1 MTTDTWRV
9 RAATVGNPDF
19 GQYTSISEPE
29 VFTAPTLD
37 ELRAKVR
44 GYNEFWNVGGGNW
57 TSPPVFLN
65 DKKIGNLWYNMVL
78 ASRATD
84 PATIID
90 RPTDRTKEK
99 YMPEWY
105 AKEMAANGSL

>member
-9 RAATVGNPDF
+9 RVATAGNPDR

-44 GYNEFWNVGGGNW
+44 GYNQFWDVGGGNW
-57 TSPPVFLN
+57 KSPPVFLN

-78 ASRATD
+78 ASKLTE

-90 RPTDRTKEK
+90 RPTDPSTEE
-99 YMPEWY
+99 YIPEWH
-105 AKEMAANGSL
+105 AKEMAASDNL